1 MIYYAK
7 SLLTNGKH
15 PTVREHLEKVAA
27 LASHFGEALSMRE
40 EAELA
45 GLFHDFGK
53 YSDQFQG
60 VLAGVNRHVDH
71 ALPGAVLLKENWEKY
86 PIMNKRGK
94 HVVEAIAGHHDGLRN
109 CLFIDRNHP
118 ASGKTS
124 SIRGIE
130 EYGIAQK
137 AFQQDFPAFQFPS
150 IPSQHIPIND
160 KVASMLYTRMLF
172 SCLVDADYS
181 VSATDENEDYL
192 EKTTDE
198 SFDPKELL
206 TRLNAYRD
214 GIRKSSK
221 ANGMLNGIR
230 DMFYDQCGKA
240 GEENEEGLFTLTG
253 PTGIGKTLALMHFS
267 LRHGVQW
274 NKKRIIVV
282 LPFLS
287 LTEQTVKEYSNI
299 VDSILEDTSQVQWTD
314 ETKEYS
320 SRWSSPF
327 IVTTSVKFFESLFCD
342 QPADCRKLHHIAGSV
357 ILFDEAQSLP
367 NEVLGCTLEAVEEL
381 CKRYHVTMVFS
392 TATQPDY
399 QTISDQW
406 QPKEI
411 YPDNAALFQKL
422 KRVNVTWRI
431 KTETPLSSIA
441 QEMSEKKSI
450 CAIVNLRKHARELFG
465 ALIASCSEEECF
477 FLTTDLC
484 AAHRSDQIQT
494 IKERLKEGLPCRVVA
509 TQCIEAGVD
518 LDFDVMYRALAPLEA
533 IIQAAGRCNRNG
545 RIPGGGEVIVFVP
558 ASEER
563 LYPGN
568 WYAQGASVVAQMLAE
583 NGSID
588 INDPV
593 FIQTYYQLLFKN
605 QCDKQTLAEAIENR
619 DYARTHKEYRLIESR
634 GVQVIVPYGKSEQDY
649 QRIKDELMKEGLSHG
664 QMRSLAPYTVTCTL
678 PQDKIISIAEPVPLP
693 AKIRKRNETFDGN
706 SGYYVLRSQCLDKY
720 TSQMGL
726 RPLNDNS
733 DNNDHFFL

>member
-7 SLLTNGKH
+7 SLLSNGKH
-15 PTVREHLEKVAA
+15 PTVQEHLQKVSAV
-27 LASHFGEALSMRE
+27 ASQFGEALAMKE
-40 EAELA
+40 EAQLA

-60 VLAGVNRHVDH
+60 VLSGVNHHVDH
-71 ALPGAVLLKENWEKY
+71 ALPGAVFLKKHWEKH
-86 PIMNKRGK
+86 PVLINRGK

-109 CLFIDRNHP
+109 CLFVEPENP
-118 ASGKTS
+118 VSGKTS
-124 SIRGIE
+124 SIRGPKDYI
-130 EYGIAQK
+130 IAQK
-137 AFQQDFPAFQFPS
+137 AFQQDFPELKLPM
-150 IPSQHIPIND
+150 IPSQHISIQD

-181 VSATDENEDYL
+181 VSASDENEDYL
-192 EKTTDE
+192 EKSTEE

-206 TRLNAYRD
+206 TCLNAYRNE
-214 GIRKSSK
+214 IRKKSN
-221 ANGMLNGIR
+221 ANGMLNTIR
-230 DMFYDQCGKA
+230 DVFFEQCGNA
-240 GEENEEGLFTLTG
+240 GEENKEGLFTLTG

-267 LRHGVQW
+267 LRHCLRW

-287 LTEQTVKEYSNI
+287 LTEQTAKEYHNV

-320 SRWSSPF
+320 ARWSTP
-327 IVTTSVKFFESLFCD
+327 IIITTSVKFFESLFRD
-342 QPADCRKLHHIAGSV
+342 QPTDCRKLHNIANSV

-399 QTISDQW
+399 HTISPQW
-406 QPKEI
+406 QPIEI
-411 YPDNAALFQKL
+411 FPDNAALFQKL

-431 KTETPLSSIA
+431 NIETSLADIA
-441 QEMSEKKSI
+441 REMSKKESV
-450 CAIVNLRKHARELFG
+450 CAIVNLRKHARELFES
-465 ALIASCSEEECF
+465 LIDSCPENECF

-484 AAHRSDQIQT
+484 AVHRSDQIQK
-494 IKERLKEGLPCRVVA
+494 IKERLKTGLPCRVVA

-545 RIPGGGEVIVFVP
+545 RIPGGGEVIIFVP
-558 ASEER
+558 ESGER

-568 WYAQGASVVAQMLAE
+568 WYAQGASVVAQLYAE
-583 NGSID
+583 KGNID
-588 INDPV
+588 INDPA

-605 QCDKQTLAEAIENR
+605 QCDKQALTKAINERN
-619 DYARTHKEYRLIESR
+619 YAGTSKEYRLIESR
-634 GVQVIVPYGKSEQDY
+634 GIQVIVPYGDLKQNY
-649 QRIKDELMKEGLSHG
+649 AQIKDELLKDGLSHS
-664 QMRSLAPYTVTCTL
+664 QMRFLSPYTVTCTL
-678 PQDKIISIAEPVPLP
+678 PQNKITAFAEPVPLP
-693 AKIRKRNETFDGN
+693 VKNIKRYIDYDEC
-706 SGYYVLRSQCLDKY
+706 SGYYVLRSQCLDTY
-720 TSQMGL
+720 SSQMGL
-726 RPLNDNS
+726 QPISESGNS
-733 DNNDHFFL
+733 FFQ

>member
-7 SLLTNGKH
+7 SLLSNGKH
-15 PTVREHLEKVAA
+15 PTVREHLEKVSA
-27 LASHFGEALSMRE
+27 LASQFGETLSMKE

-60 VLAGVNRHVDH
+60 VLAGVNHHVDH
-71 ALPGAVLLKENWEKY
+71 ALPGAVLLKKI
-86 PIMNKRGK
+86 PILNKRGK
-94 HVVEAIAGHHDGLRN
+94 HVVEAIAGHHDSLRN
-109 CLFIDRNHP
+109 HLFIERDHP
-118 ASGKTS
+118 ADGKTP
-124 SIRGIE
+124 SICKDE
-130 EYGIAQK
+130 EYIIAQT
-137 AFQQDFPAFQFPS
+137 AFQQDFPKFKFPK
-150 IPSQHIPIND
+150 IPDQHISINE

-181 VSATDENEDYL
+181 ISANDENEDYL

-198 SFDPKELL
+198 SFDPKEIL

-221 ANGMLNGIR
+221 ANGMLNAIR
-230 DMFYDQCGKA
+230 DVFYDQCGRA
-240 GEENEEGLFTLTG
+240 GEENDEGLFTLTG

-267 LRHGVQW
+267 LRHCLQW

-287 LTEQTVKEYSNI
+287 LTEQTVKEYSN
-299 VDSILEDTSQVQWTD
+299 VVNFILEDTSQVQWTD

-320 SRWSSPF
+320 DRWSAPV

-342 QPADCRKLHHIAGSV
+342 QPTDCRKLHHIANSV

-392 TATQPDY
+392 TATQPNY
-399 QTISDQW
+399 HTISPEW

-411 YPDNAALFQKL
+411 YPDHAALFQRL
-422 KRVNVTWRI
+422 RRVNVTWRI
-431 KTETPLSSIA
+431 NTETPLASIA
-441 QEMSEKKSI
+441 QEMSEKESV
-450 CAIVNLRKHARELFG
+450 CAIVNLRKHAKELFE
-465 ALIASCSEEECF
+465 ALIASCPENECF

-484 AAHRSDQIQT
+484 AAHRSTQIQT
-494 IKERLKEGLPCRVVA
+494 IKERLKAGLPCRVVA

-545 RIPGGGEVIVFVP
+545 RIPEGGEVIVFVP

-563 LYPGN
+563 LYPGD
-568 WYAQGASVVAQMLAE
+568 WYEQGARVVEQMYAKNE
-583 NGSID
+583 YID
-588 INDPV
+588 INDPAI
-593 FIQTYYQLLFKN
+593 IQEYYQLLFKK
-605 QCDKQTLAEAIENR
+605 QSDKQTLTKAIEEQ

-634 GVQVIVPYGKSEQDY
+634 GVQVIVPYGDLEQNY
-649 QRIKDELMKEGLSHG
+649 QYIKDELLKDGLSHG
-664 QMRSLAPYTVTCTL
+664 QMSCLAPYTVTCTL
-678 PQDKIISIAEPVPLP
+678 PEDKITAFAKPVPLP
-693 AKIRKRNETFDGN
+693 AKIRKRYIDRDGG
-706 SGYYVLRSQCLDKY
+706 SGYYVLRSQCLDVY
-720 TSQMGL
+720 SSQMGL
-726 RPLNDNS
+726 QPIS
-733 DNNDHFFL
+733 ENNNLFFQL

>member
-7 SLLTNGKH
+7 SLLSNGKQ
-15 PTVREHLEKVAA
+15 PTVQEHLEKVSA
-27 LASHFGEALSMRE
+27 LASQFGEELSMKE

-45 GLFHDFGK
+45 GIFHDFGK

-60 VLAGVNRHVDH
+60 VLAGVNHHVDH
-71 ALPGAVLLKENWEKY
+71 ALPGAVLLKKSWGKHMH
-86 PIMNKRGK
+86 MNKRGK

-109 CLFIDRNHP
+109 YLFIEPENP
-118 ASGKTS
+118 VSGKTS
-124 SIRGIE
+124 SIRENE
-130 EYGIAQK
+130 EYIIAQK
-137 AFQQDFPAFQFPS
+137 AFQQDFPAFKFQM
-150 IPSQHIPIND
+150 IPDQHITIND
-160 KVASMLYTRMLF
+160 NVASMLYTRMLF

-181 VSATDENEDYL
+181 VSASDENEDYL
-192 EKTTDE
+192 DKTTDE
-198 SFDPKELL
+198 SFDPNELL
-206 TRLNAYRD
+206 TRLNTYRD
-214 GIRKSSK
+214 GIRKNSK
-221 ANGMLNGIR
+221 ANGMLNAIR
-230 DMFYDQCGKA
+230 DVFYDQCGNA
-240 GEENEEGLFTLTG
+240 GEENGEGLFTLTG

-267 LRHGVQW
+267 LRHCLQW

-287 LTEQTVKEYSNI
+287 LTEQTAKEYGNI
-299 VDSILEDTSQVQWTD
+299 ADSILEDTSQVQWTD

-320 SRWSSPF
+320 SRWRAP
-327 IVTTSVKFFESLFCD
+327 IIITTSVKFFESLFCD
-342 QPADCRKLHHIAGSV
+342 QPTDCRKLHHIANSV

-399 QTISDQW
+399 HTISPEW

-411 YPDNAALFQKL
+411 YPDHAALFQKL

-431 KTETPLSSIA
+431 KTETPLPSIA
-441 QEMSEKKSI
+441 REMSEKKSV
-450 CAIVNLRKHARELFG
+450 CAIVNLRKHAKELFE
-465 ALIASCSEEECF
+465 ALIASCPENECF

-484 AAHRSDQIQT
+484 AAHRSTQIQT
-494 IKERLKEGLPCRVVA
+494 IKERLKAGLPCRVVA

-545 RIPGGGEVIVFVP
+545 RIQDGGEVIVFVP

-568 WYAQGASVVAQMLAE
+568 WYAQGASVVAQMFAE

-588 INDPV
+588 INNPF

-605 QCDKQTLAEAIENR
+605 QCDKQALTEAIENR
-619 DYARTHKEYRLIESR
+619 DYARTRKEYRLIESR
-634 GVQVIVPYGKSEQDY
+634 GVQVIVPYGELEQNY
-649 QRIKDELMKEGLSHG
+649 QQIRDELLKEGLSHS
-664 QMRSLAPYTVTCTL
+664 QMRRLAPYTVTCTL
-678 PQDKIISIAEPVPLP
+678 AQDKIKAFAEPVPLP
-693 AKIRKRNETFDGN
+693 TRIRKRYAEYDAS
-706 SGYYVLRSQCLDKY
+706 SGYYVLRPQCLNTY
-720 TSQMGL
+720 TKQMGL
-726 RPLNDNS
+726 QIMSEGADQFML
-733 DNNDHFFL
+733 

>member
-1 MIYYAK
+1 MTYYAK
-7 SLLTNGKH
+7 SLLLNGKH
-15 PTVREHLEKVAA
+15 PTVQEHLEKVSA
-27 LASHFGEALSMRE
+27 LAAQFGEALSMQE

-53 YSDQFQG
+53 YSGQFQG
-60 VLAGVNRHVDH
+60 VLAGVNHHVDH
-71 ALPGAVLLKENWEKY
+71 ALPGAVFLKSCWGKSAV
-86 PIMNKRGK
+86 MSKRGK
-94 HVVEAIAGHHDGLRN
+94 YVVEAIAGHHDGLRN
-109 CLFIDRNHP
+109 CLLINRDHP
-118 ASGKTS
+118 APGKTS
-124 SIRGIE
+124 SVRDDT
-130 EYGIAQK
+130 EYMIAQK
-137 AFQQDFPAFQFPS
+137 EFLKDFPAFKLHILPN
-150 IPSQHIPIND
+150 QHISTKE

-181 VSATDENEDYL
+181 VSASDENEDYL

-206 TRLNAYRD
+206 TRLNAYRG

-221 ANGMLNGIR
+221 ANGMLNAIR
-230 DMFYDQCGKA
+230 DVFYDQCGDA
-240 GEENEEGLFTLTG
+240 GEENGEGLFTLTG

-267 LRHGVQW
+267 LRHCAQW
-274 NKKRIIVV
+274 DKKRIIVV

-287 LTEQTVKEYSNI
+287 LTEQTAKEYSNI

-320 SRWSSPF
+320 ARWSSP
-327 IVTTSVKFFESLFCD
+327 IIITTSVKFYESLFCD
-342 QPADCRKLHHIAGSV
+342 QPTDCRKLHHIANSV

-381 CKRYHVTMVFS
+381 CNRYHVTMVFS

-399 QTISDQW
+399 HTISPEW

-411 YPDNAALFQKL
+411 YPDHSALFQKL

-431 KTETPLSSIA
+431 KMETPLLSIA
-441 QEMSEKKSI
+441 QEMSGKKSV
-450 CAIVNLRKHARELFG
+450 CAIVNLRKHARELFEN
-465 ALIASCSEEECF
+465 LIALCPENECF

-494 IKERLKEGLPCRVVA
+494 IKERLKAGLPCRVVA

-545 RIPGGGEVIVFVP
+545 RIPCGGEVIVFVP
-558 ASEER
+558 ASKER

-568 WYAQGASVVAQMLAE
+568 WYERGATVVKLMHEQY
-583 NGSID
+583 GCVD
-588 INDPV
+588 INNP
-593 FIQTYYQLLFKN
+593 FYIQSYYQYLFEK
-605 QCDKQTLAEAIENR
+605 QSDKQTLTKAIDER
-619 DYARTHKEYRLIESR
+619 DYARTRKEYRLIESR
-634 GVQVIVPYGKSEQDY
+634 GVQVIVPYGELEQNY
-649 QRIKDELMKEGLSHG
+649 IQIKDELLKEGLSRG
-664 QMRSLAPYTVTCTL
+664 QMRCLAPYTVTCTL
-678 PQDKIISIAEPVPLP
+678 PQDKIKAFAEPIPLP
-693 AKIRKRNETFDGN
+693 AKIRKRYAEYDAG
-706 SGYYVLRSQCLDKY
+706 SGYYMLHPQCLNTY
-720 TSQMGL
+720 TKQMGL
-726 RPLNDNS
+726 QFMNEGTDP
-733 DNNDHFFL
+733 FLL

>member
-7 SLLTNGKH
+7 SKLLNGKQ
-15 PTVREHLEKVAA
+15 PTVQEHLKKVSA
-27 LASHFGEALSMRE
+27 LASQFGEELSMKE

-60 VLAGVNRHVDH
+60 VLAGVVRHVDH

-86 PIMNKRGK
+86 PIMGKRGK

-109 CLFIDRNHP
+109 CLFIDRDHP

-124 SIRGIE
+124 SIREKE
-130 EYGIAQK
+130 EYIIAQK
-137 AFQQDFPAFQFPS
+137 AFQQDFPDFKLPA
-150 IPSQHIPIND
+150 IPSQQISIKD

-181 VSATDENEDYL
+181 VSASDENEDYL
-192 EKTTDE
+192 EKTTDD

-206 TRLNAYRD
+206 TRLNSYRD

-221 ANGMLNGIR
+221 ANGMLNAIR
-230 DMFYDQCGKA
+230 DVFYDQCGKA

-267 LRHGVQW
+267 LRHCLQW

-287 LTEQTVKEYSNI
+287 LTEQTAKEYGNI
-299 VDSILEDTSQVQWTD
+299 VDSIIEDTSQIQWTD

-320 SRWSSPF
+320 ARWSSP
-327 IVTTSVKFFESLFCD
+327 IIITTSVKFFESLFCD
-342 QPADCRKLHHIAGSV
+342 QPTDCRKLHHITNSV
-357 ILFDEAQSLP
+357 VLFDEAQSLP

-392 TATQPDY
+392 TATQPNFC
-399 QTISDQW
+399 TISHEW

-411 YPDNAALFQKL
+411 YPDHAVLFQKL

-431 KTETPLSSIA
+431 NTETPLASIA
-441 QEMSEKKSI
+441 QEMSEKESV
-450 CAIVNLRKHARELFG
+450 CAIVNLRKHARELFE
-465 ALIASCSEEECF
+465 ALAASSSENECF

-484 AAHRSDQIQT
+484 AAHRNNQIQT
-494 IKERLKEGLPCRVVA
+494 IKERLKAGLHCRVVA

-545 RIPGGGEVIVFVP
+545 RIQDGGEVIVFVP

-568 WYAQGASVVAQMLAE
+568 WYAQGASVVAQMFAE

-588 INDPV
+588 INDSF

-605 QCDKQTLAEAIENR
+605 QSDKQALTEAIESR
-619 DYARTHKEYRLIESR
+619 DYARTRKEYRLIESR
-634 GVQVIVPYGKSEQDY
+634 GVQVVVPYGELEQNY
-649 QRIKDELMKEGLSHG
+649 QQIRDKLLKEGLSHS
-664 QMRSLAPYTVTCTL
+664 QMRRLAPYTVTCTL
-678 PQDKIISIAEPVPLP
+678 PEEKIAAFTEPVPLP
-693 AKIRKRNETFDGN
+693 AKIRKRYAEFDMG
-706 SGYYVLRSQCLDKY
+706 SGYYMLHPQCLKTY
-720 TSQMGL
+720 TKQMGL
-726 RPLNDNS
+726 QLMSEGTDS
-733 DNNDHFFL
+733 FLL